1 MNDYNVAGNGAILG
15 QTLRWLR
22 KLFGRGISLLSDGI
36 AEGVFLLSLTFPSFL
51 PITDG
56 PIESNV

>member
-1 MNDYNVAGNGAILG
+1 MAGNGAILG